1 MSSAFLFG
9 QPFFGETISKFVKL
23 KLTME
28 KFLAWK
34 ILPRL
39 MMLSMTIMS
48 YQVVQWFM
56 ALGADATTQQAA
68 FVSTVVGAMTG
79 AFAVWMGH
87 ENK

>member
-1 MSSAFLFG
+1 V
-9 QPFFGETISKFVKL
+9 P

>member
-1 MSSAFLFG
+1 M
-9 QPFFGETISKFVKL
+9 P

-56 ALGADATTQQAA
+56 ALGADATPQQAA

>member
-1 MSSAFLFG
+1 M
-9 QPFFGETISKFVKL
+9 P

-39 MMLSMTIMS
+39 MMLSMTVMS

-56 ALGADATTQQAA
+56 DLGADATTQQAA

-87 ENK
+87 ENKLM

>member
-1 MSSAFLFG
+1 M
-9 QPFFGETISKFVKL
+9 TY
-23 KLTME
+23 TME
-28 KFLAWK
+28 KILAWR

-39 MMLSMTIMS
+39 MMLAMTLMS

-56 ALGADATTQQAA
+56 ALGASATTQQTA

-87 ENK
+87 EANSPSESRPRRQESRK

>member
-1 MSSAFLFG
+1 MKMWHMHDHTTPEQAEIIV
-9 QPFFGETISKFVKL
+9 P

>member
-1 MSSAFLFG
+1 M
-9 QPFFGETISKFVKL
+9 TY
-23 KLTME
+23 TME
-28 KFLAWK
+28 KMLAWR

-39 MMLSMTIMS
+39 MMLSMTLMS

-56 ALGADATTQQAA
+56 ALGASATTQQTA

-87 ENK
+87 ESSSTIEPKSRVSQRK

>member
-1 MSSAFLFG
+1 M
-9 QPFFGETISKFVKL
+9 TY
-23 KLTME
+23 TME
-28 KFLAWK
+28 KILAWR

-39 MMLSMTIMS
+39 MMLAMTLMS

-56 ALGADATTQQAA
+56 ALGASATTQQTA

-87 ENK
+87 ESNSPVEPKSRGSQRK

>member
-1 MSSAFLFG
+1 M
-9 QPFFGETISKFVKL
+9 P

-79 AFAVWMGH
+79 AVAVWMGH

>member
-1 MSSAFLFG
+1 V
-9 QPFFGETISKFVKL
+9 P

-39 MMLSMTIMS
+39 MMLSMTVMS

-56 ALGADATTQQAA
+56 DLGADATTQQAA

>member
-1 MSSAFLFG
+1 M
-9 QPFFGETISKFVKL
+9 P

-28 KFLAWK
+28 KILAWK

-39 MMLSMTIMS
+39 MMLAMTLMR
-48 YQVVQWFM
+48 YQGGQWCL
-56 ALGADATTQQAA
+56 ARGADATTQQTA
-68 FVSTVVGAMTG
+68 FVTTVVGAMTG

>member
-1 MSSAFLFG
+1 
-9 QPFFGETISKFVKL
+9 
-23 KLTME
+23 ME
-28 KFLAWK
+28 KMLAWR

-39 MMLSMTIMS
+39 MMLAMTLMS

-56 ALGADATTQQAA
+56 ALGASATTQQTA

-87 ENK
+87 ESNSTIEPKSRASQRK

>member
-1 MSSAFLFG
+1 M
-9 QPFFGETISKFVKL
+9 P

-39 MMLSMTIMS
+39 MMLAMTVMS

>member
-1 MSSAFLFG
+1 M
-9 QPFFGETISKFVKL
+9 P

-39 MMLSMTIMS
+39 MMLSMTVMS

-56 ALGADATTQQAA
+56 NLGADATSQPAA

>member
-1 MSSAFLFG
+1 V
-9 QPFFGETISKFVKL
+9 P

-39 MMLSMTIMS
+39 MMLSMTVMS

>member
-1 MSSAFLFG
+1 M
-9 QPFFGETISKFVKL
+9 TY
-23 KLTME
+23 TME
-28 KFLAWK
+28 KILAWK

>member
-1 MSSAFLFG
+1 M
-9 QPFFGETISKFVKL
+9 P

-39 MMLSMTIMS
+39 MMLSMTVMS

-56 ALGADATTQQAA
+56 DLGADATTQQAA

>member
-1 MSSAFLFG
+1 
-9 QPFFGETISKFVKL
+9 
-23 KLTME
+23 ME
-28 KFLAWK
+28 DTAKANDVSNDL
-34 ILPRL
+34 
-39 MMLSMTIMS
+39 MS

-56 ALGADATTQQAA
+56 ALGADATTQQTA

>member
-1 MSSAFLFG
+1 
-9 QPFFGETISKFVKL
+9 
-23 KLTME
+23 ME
-28 KFLAWK
+28 KILAWK

-56 ALGADATTQQAA
+56 ALGADATTQQTA

-79 AFAVWMGH
+79 AFAAWMGN
-87 ENK
+87 EQK

>member
-1 MSSAFLFG
+1 V
-9 QPFFGETISKFVKL
+9 P

-56 ALGADATTQQAA
+56 DLGADATTQQAA

>member
-1 MSSAFLFG
+1 M
-9 QPFFGETISKFVKL
+9 P
-23 KLTME
+23 KLTMD

-39 MMLSMTIMS
+39 MMLSMPIMS

>member
-1 MSSAFLFG
+1 M
-9 QPFFGETISKFVKL
+9 TY
-23 KLTME
+23 TME
-28 KFLAWK
+28 KILAWR

-39 MMLSMTIMS
+39 MMLAMTLMS

-56 ALGADATTQQAA
+56 ALGASATTQQTA

-87 ENK
+87 ESSSPTETRPRSSGTRK

>member
-1 MSSAFLFG
+1 MGFAVRQSG
-9 QPFFGETISKFVKL
+9 SKKNQGTLESKGF

>member
-1 MSSAFLFG
+1 M
-9 QPFFGETISKFVKL
+9 P

-39 MMLSMTIMS
+39 MMLSMTVMS

-56 ALGADATTQQAA
+56 DLGADATTQQAA
-68 FVSTVVGAMTG
+68 FVSTGVGAMTG

>member
-1 MSSAFLFG
+1 M
-9 QPFFGETISKFVKL
+9 TY
-23 KLTME
+23 TME
-28 KFLAWK
+28 KILAWL

-39 MMLSMTIMS
+39 MMLAMTLMS

-56 ALGADATTQQAA
+56 ALGASATTQQTA

-87 ENK
+87 EASSTVETRSRESKRK

>member
-1 MSSAFLFG
+1 
-9 QPFFGETISKFVKL
+9 
-23 KLTME
+23 ME

-34 ILPRL
+34 VLPRL
-39 MMLSMTIMS
+39 MMLAMTLMS

-56 ALGADATTQQAA
+56 TLGADATTQQTA

>member
-1 MSSAFLFG
+1 M
-9 QPFFGETISKFVKL
+9 P

-34 ILPRL
+34 VLPRL

-68 FVSTVVGAMTG
+68 FVSTIVGAMTG

>member
-1 MSSAFLFG
+1 M
-9 QPFFGETISKFVKL
+9 P

-56 ALGADATTQQAA
+56 DLGADATTQQAA

-87 ENK
+87 DNK

>member
-1 MSSAFLFG
+1 
-9 QPFFGETISKFVKL
+9 
-23 KLTME
+23 ME
-28 KFLAWK
+28 KFLAWI

-68 FVSTVVGAMTG
+68 FVSPVVGAMTG